1 MYYHLLNSCLTINK
15 SKRSPQLYNRHQGNN
30 RHRVFVSYY
39 HTEDQDYRN
48 RFELLFSDI
57 HDIMVS
63 ESVEIGDIDDTRL
76 STDRIRQ
83 IIRDDYLRDSTVTVV
98 LVGKHTWQRKF
109 VDWEI
114 GSSIRQ
120 TPHSS
125 RSGLLGI
132 ILPTYPRPP
141 DNPNNYYPHTIPPR
155 LYDNIKCGFA
165 KIYNWSEYPYTV
177 QSWIHEAFNRRNQDP
192 PPDNSRLSFKNNRSG
207 ERWSD

>member
-1 MYYHLLNSCLTINK
+1 MNYYQS
-15 SKRSPQLYNRHQGNN
+15 RHQQND

-39 HTEDQDYRN
+39 HTEDQDYRDL
-48 RFELLFSDI
+48 FEGLFSDI

-83 IIRDDYLRDSTVTVV
+83 IIRDDYLRRSTVTVV
-98 LVGKHTWQRKF
+98 LVGEHTWQRKF

-114 GSSIRQ
+114 GSSLRH
-120 TPHSS
+120 TEKKP

-141 DNPNNYYPHTIPPR
+141 GKPKSYYNHTIPPR
-155 LYDNIKCGFA
+155 LHDNIECGFA
-165 KIYNWSEYPYTV
+165 KIYGWSNDPDTV
-177 QSWIHEAFNRRNQDP
+177 QSWIHEAFKRRDKNP
-192 PPDNSRLSFKNNRSG
+192 PPDNSYPSFKQNRSG
-207 ERWSD
+207 ERWYD